1 MRARE
6 LAAEFPTVSLD
17 TDALQ
22 AARLLAHGHLPG
34 LIVVDT
40 RGRPDTIL
48 PGTQVLRFAV
58 PSYVQD
64 DPTLARVIDEATAD
78 TLWQTLSGTR
88 VRDLL
93 PAKTRDLP
101 VVNGDDT
108 VLEIAAIMART
119 RSPVVAVV
127 EHDRLLGAITL
138 DALLS
143 RVLPA

>member
-6 LAAEFPTVSLD
+6 LAADFPTVSLD
-17 TDALQ
+17 TDALD
-22 AARLLAHGHLPG
+22 AARLLAHQHLPG
-34 LIVVDT
+34 LIVVDAL
-40 RGRPDTIL
+40 GRPDTIL

-64 DPTLARVIDEATAD
+64 DPKLARVIDEETAD
-78 TLWQTLSGTR
+78 SIWESLAGIP

-93 PAKTRDLP
+93 PAKSRELP

-108 VLEIAAIMART
+108 VLEIAAIMAQT

-127 EHDRLLGAITL
+127 DRDQLLGAITL
-138 DALLS
+138 DALLA
-143 RVLPA
+143 RMLPA

>member
-64 DPTLARVIDEATAD
+64 DPKLARVIDEATAD
-78 TLWQTLSGTR
+78 TMWQTLSGTR